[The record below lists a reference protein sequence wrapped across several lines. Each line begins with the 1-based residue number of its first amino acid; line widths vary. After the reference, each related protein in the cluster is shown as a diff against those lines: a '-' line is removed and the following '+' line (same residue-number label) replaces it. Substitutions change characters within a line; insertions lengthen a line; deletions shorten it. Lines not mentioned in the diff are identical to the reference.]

1 VLFGSKFSLST
12 VPYLS
17 LEKFHMEGTRGRC
30 TPICL
35 AARGDFLER
44 LHKNLF
50 PKKSKEQFVHDAIVE
65 PLIVVLY
72 ILSSIFIFSTFAA
85 HGNGQY
91 GVNRSADWTLIDCT
105 YFTAQ
110 TMSTVGYGDISP
122 ASKDG
127 PRIFAVWMVGLLC
140 CDGNG
145 ASAII

>member
-1 VLFGSKFSLST
+1 MGSC
-12 VPYLS
+12 
-17 LEKFHMEGTRGRC
+17 LEKLSKHIS
-30 TPICL
+30 P
-35 AARGDFLER
+35 D
-44 LHKNLF
+44 
-50 PKKSKEQFVHDAIVE
+50 KSKEQFVHDAIVE
-65 PLIVVLY
+65 PLIVVMY

-85 HGNGQY
+85 QGNNQY
-91 GVNRSADWTLIDCT
+91 GVNRSEDWTLIDCT